1 MLADS
6 QRAGFSRFF
15 SPDRAAERR
24 RAGDTGFEVACGGT
38 RSPQGGWRRCVV
50 AATLVL
56 ARVGHALGAELPAED
71 AAKIDRLFARI
82 DRDDTPGAVVA
93 IARGGEPVF
102 VRGYGM
108 ANLEHDVPLTADTR
122 SETGSVAKQFT
133 AAAVTLLAVRGKL
146 ALDDRLKKFLPELPA
161 CADEVTLRQMLTHTS
176 GLRDMHGLFDLLG
189 RPTYAAP
196 HENTELLEIMTRQRE
211 LNFPA
216 GAEYAYSNTGY
227 VLLTFVI
234 ERAAGRPFAEFCRD
248 EIFAPRGMI
257 DTEWRTQFSKIIRGR
272 ASAYSLERGGTFRTD
287 LPYSNIHGSGGLVTT
302 VGDLLRWNAS
312 FDGASGEWAEVVR
325 QMQEPGKLKDGTVI
339 ENGLGLRIGT
349 YRGVPEISHSGAT
362 AGYSTYLARFPSLGW
377 SIAILSNLAG
387 IDAGAQ
393 TYRIIDAIGGPELA
407 PVVKPPRIL
416 LTSAQLQAHAGLY
429 RSPQHD
435 MLAQVAVAGDRLLI
449 NGAEAVPTGP
459 HTFVGTVLGTKYE
472 FDLVRDGRPRRLAFT
487 SNRIARRYTAV
498 QAAAPTAEKLADYA
512 GDYRC
517 PELDVTVPVR
527 VQRGRLTARIV
538 PAPAEKAEPTFADGF
553 WLGRAWHLTFTR
565 GADGQVDGLVATNA
579 LGRCRRVRFER
590 GPAAAAW

>member
-1 MLADS
+1 MSAES
-6 QRAGFSRFF
+6 QRTGLSRF
-15 SPDRAAERR
+15 SLSKCGPAGRR
-24 RAGDTGFEVACGGT
+24 RRGGL
-38 RSPQGGWRRCVV
+38 GALLCL
-50 AATLVL
+50 TLVGSVP
-56 ARVGHALGAELPAED
+56 AAELPAED
-71 AAKIDRLFARI
+71 AAKLDRLFARI

-93 IARGGEPVF
+93 IARDGEPVF

-108 ANLEHDVPLTADTR
+108 ANLEHDVRLTAETR

-146 ALDDRLKKFLPELPA
+146 SLDDRLKRFLPELPA

-216 GAEYAYSNTGY
+216 GTEYAYSNTAF

-234 ERAAGRPFAEFCRD
+234 ERAGGRPFAEFCRD

-257 DTEWRTQFSKIIRGR
+257 DTEWRTQFSKIIKGR

-312 FDGASGEWAEVVR
+312 FDGATGEWAEVVR
-325 QMQEPGKLKDGTVI
+325 QMQEPGKLRDGTPI

-362 AGYSTYLARFPSLGW
+362 AGYSTYLARFPSLGL
-377 SIAILSNLAG
+377 SVAILSNLAG

-407 PVVKPPRIL
+407 PVVKPARVV
-416 LTSAQLQAHAGLY
+416 LTPAQVQAHAGLY

-435 MLAQVAVAGDRLLI
+435 MLAQVTAVADRLLI

-459 HTFVGTVLGTKYE
+459 HSFVGTVLGTKYE

-498 QAAAPTAEKLADYA
+498 LAAAPEKEKLADYV
-512 GDYRC
+512 GDYRS
-517 PELDVTVPVR
+517 PELDVTLPVT
-527 VQRGRLTARIV
+527 VQGGVLKIRIH
-538 PAPAEKAEPTFADGF
+538 PAPAQTAEPTFADGF
-553 WLGRAWHLTFTR
+553 WLGRAWHVTFTR
-565 GADGQVDGLVATNA
+565 DVGGRVDGLVATNA

-590 GPAAAAW
+590 LPGVVR

>member
-1 MLADS
+1 MSAES
-6 QRAGFSRFF
+6 QRTGLSRF
-15 SPDRAAERR
+15 SLSECGPAGRR
-24 RAGDTGFEVACGGT
+24 RRGGL
-38 RSPQGGWRRCVV
+38 GALRCL
-50 AATLVL
+50 TLVGSVP
-56 ARVGHALGAELPAED
+56 AAELPAED
-71 AAKIDRLFARI
+71 AAELVRLFARI

-93 IARGGEPVF
+93 IARDGEPVF

-108 ANLEHDVPLTADTR
+108 ANLEHDVRLTAETR

-146 ALDDRLKKFLPELPA
+146 SLDDRLKRFLPELPA

-216 GAEYAYSNTGY
+216 GTEYAYSNTAF
-227 VLLTFVI
+227 VLLTFVV
-234 ERAAGRPFAEFCRD
+234 ERASGRPFAEFCRD

-257 DTEWRTQFSKIIRGR
+257 DTEWRTQFSKIIKGR

-312 FDGASGEWAEVVR
+312 FDGATGEWAEVVR
-325 QMQEPGKLKDGTVI
+325 QMQEPGKLRDGTPI

-349 YRGVPEISHSGAT
+349 YRGVPEVSHSGAT
-362 AGYSTYLARFPSLGW
+362 AGYSTYLARFPSLGL
-377 SIAILSNLAG
+377 SVAILSNLAG

-407 PVVKPPRIL
+407 PVVKPARVV
-416 LTSAQLQAHAGLY
+416 LTPAQVQAHAGLY

-435 MLAQVAVAGDRLLI
+435 MLAQVTAVGDRLLI

-459 HTFVGTVLGTKYE
+459 HSFVGTVLGTKYE

-498 QAAAPTAEKLADYA
+498 LAAAPEKEKLADYV
-512 GDYRC
+512 GDYRS
-517 PELDVTVPVR
+517 PELDVTLPVT
-527 VQRGRLTARIV
+527 VQGGVLKIRIH
-538 PAPAEKAEPTFADGF
+538 PAPAQTAEPTFADGF
-553 WLGRAWHLTFTR
+553 WLGRAWHVTFTR
-565 GADGQVDGLVATNA
+565 DVGGRVDGLVATNA

-590 GPAAAAW
+590 LPGVVR